1 MNQPLP
7 IFVPKCNS
15 LTRLYQI
22 EPFLFLQTLQSSACM
37 LVHQL
42 AAIHFSADLNY
53 TCDLWFLYGTT
64 ATDGKVGKSNKK

>member
-1 MNQPLP
+1 
-7 IFVPKCNS
+7 
-15 LTRLYQI
+15 
-22 EPFLFLQTLQSSACM
+22 M

-53 TCDLWFLYGTT
+53 TWDLWFLYGTT